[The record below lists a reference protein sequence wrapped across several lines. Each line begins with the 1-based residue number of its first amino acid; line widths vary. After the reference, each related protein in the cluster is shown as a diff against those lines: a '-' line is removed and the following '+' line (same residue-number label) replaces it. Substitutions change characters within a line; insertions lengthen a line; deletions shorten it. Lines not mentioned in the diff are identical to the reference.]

1 MTSPL
6 YWHSGAC
13 YGRLGSL
20 LFTYNKFEQDQ
31 IMRKFTIKPLSLS
44 LLLLGIALILVGCGS
59 TAEQPMNSTEVER
72 PQQPW
77 DLTDLFASPED
88 WTKAYESVLE
98 AIALLPE
105 YQGRLGISAA
115 SLATALEGISNVQK
129 EAIRVYIYTSLK
141 SDEDQRISESQERL
155 SQSRAMFSEFS
166 QATSW
171 IAPEI
176 LTIGEDSI
184 TTYVGEESRLDNFD
198 FYLRDILANGEHT
211 LGNEAEGVLAAV
223 GLVLSSP
230 NDIYEL
236 LVNADMPWPTVELST
251 GEQVFLNQAGYSKH
265 RAAPNREDRII
276 VFDTFWSMWQE
287 YLDSIGLILATEVNA
302 NVLTAKLRNYDNV
315 LQMQLAEENIPT
327 QVYDTLVEEVNA
339 ALPTLHRYFSLRGE
353 MLGVDQMHYY
363 DIYPP
368 LVELDLVFN
377 ITSSRDITLAALTPL
392 GDEYLGPME
401 AVANSDWL
409 HVYPQPGKRSGAYMN
424 GSGYD
429 VHPYVLLNHN
439 DDFNSMSTYA
449 HELGHAVHTL
459 LTTES
464 QPFEKSDYSTF
475 IAEIASQINE
485 ILLEEYM
492 IENAESDEEKLF
504 YLGYSLESMRGSFYR
519 QTMFSE
525 FEHSIHKAVEASE
538 PLSGERMN
546 EIYGDLLKRYH
557 GHDQGVLEI
566 DDTYAAEWAYIPHF
580 YYDFYVYQYSTSIA
594 GAAWFAERLLAGDE
608 KVQQTFIDMLRAG
621 GSDYP
626 YRLLKNAGLDM
637 ASPEP
642 YRAAVRRMDSVMD
655 RIESIRNN

>member
-1 MTSPL
+1 MSVND
-6 YWHSGAC
+6 SK
-13 YGRLGSL
+13 RLLSYIL
-20 LFTYNKFEQDQ
+20 ILFTG
-31 IMRKFTIKPLSLS
+31 
-44 LLLLGIALILVGCGS
+44 LLLASCGTLTDQS
-59 TAEQPMNSTEVER
+59 TDMPEPVAQEQQS
-72 PQQPW
+72 W
-77 DLTDLFASPED
+77 DLTDLYASQGD
-88 WTKAYESVLE
+88 WQQAYEGVLLD
-98 AIALLPE
+98 ISALPY
-105 YQGRLGISAA
+105 YQGSLGESAD
-115 SLATALEGISNVQK
+115 SLATALAAISAVQK

-141 SDEDQRISESQERL
+141 SDEDQRVSESQERL
-155 SQSRAMFSEFS
+155 SQSRAMFSEYS
-166 QATSW
+166 QAVSW
-171 IAPEI
+171 VAPEV
-176 LTIGEDSI
+176 LTIGEETVRAYLAQD
-184 TTYVGEESRLDNFD
+184 SRLEVFD
-198 FYLRDILANGEHT
+198 FYLEDLLANAEHT
-211 LGNEAEGVLAAV
+211 LGDEAESVLAAV
-223 GLVLSSP
+223 GLVLGSP

-236 LVNADMPWPTVELST
+236 LVNADVPWPTIELST
-251 GEQVFLNQAGYSKH
+251 GEEVFLNQAGYSKH
-265 RAAPNREDRII
+265 RAAANRDDRIL

-302 NVLTAKLRNYDNV
+302 NVATAKVRNYDNV
-315 LQMQLAEENIPT
+315 LQMQLSEENIPT
-327 QVYDTLVEEVNA
+327 QVYDTLVEEVND
-339 ALPTLHRYFSLRGE
+339 ALPTLHRYFDLRGE
-353 MLGVDQMHYY
+353 MLGLEQMHYY

-368 LVELDLVFN
+368 LVELDLVFD
-377 ITSSRDITLAALTPL
+377 IETSRDITLAALTPL
-392 GDEYLGPME
+392 GDEYLEPME
-401 AVANSDWL
+401 AVANSDWI

-459 LTTES
+459 LTTDK

-492 IENAESDEEKLF
+492 IANAKSDEERLF

-525 FEHSIHKAVEASE
+525 FEHSIHKAVEAGE
-538 PLSGERMN
+538 PLSGQRMN

-557 GHDQGVLEI
+557 GHDEGVLEI

-594 GAAWFAERLLAGDE
+594 GAAWFAERLLAGDAE
-608 KVQQTFIDMLRAG
+608 VQTAFIEMLQAG

-626 YRLLKNAGLDM
+626 YDLLKAAGLDM
-637 ASPEP
+637 ATPEP

-655 RIESIRNN
+655 RIEEILED

>member
-1 MTSPL
+1 MSVHEFKKLVVRVSVVGFAFFLSSCGTVSSQDSDTSITEER
-6 YWHSGAC
+6 A
-13 YGRLGSL
+13 
-20 LFTYNKFEQDQ
+20 Q
-31 IMRKFTIKPLSLS
+31 I
-44 LLLLGIALILVGCGS
+44 A
-59 TAEQPMNSTEVER
+59 
-72 PQQPW
+72 W
-77 DLTDLFASPED
+77 DLSDLYASPED
-88 WTKAYESVLE
+88 WQQAYEDVLTQ
-98 AIALLPE
+98 ISALPQ
-105 YQGRLGISAA
+105 YQGTLGRSPN
-115 SLATALEGISNVQK
+115 SLAFALTRISEVQK

-141 SDEDQRISESQERL
+141 SDEDQRVAESQEML
-155 SQSRAMFSEFS
+155 SQSRAMFSEYS
-166 QATSW
+166 QAVSW
-171 IAPEI
+171 VAPEI
-176 LTIGEDSI
+176 ISIGEETIRAYMRAD
-184 TTYVGEESRLDNFD
+184 SRLDPFD
-198 FYLRDILANGEHT
+198 FYLEDLLANAEHT
-211 LGNEAEGVLAAV
+211 LGDEAEAVLAAV
-223 GLVLSSP
+223 GIVLGSP
-230 NDIYEL
+230 NNIYEL
-236 LVNADMPWPTVELST
+236 LVNADVPWPTIELST
-251 GEQVFLNQAGYSKH
+251 GEEVFLNQAGYSRH
-265 RAAPNREDRII
+265 RAAPNREDRIL
-276 VFDTFWSMWQE
+276 VFNTFWSMWQE

-302 NVLTAKLRNYDNV
+302 NVAIARVRNYDNV

-327 QVYDTLVEEVNA
+327 QVYETLVEEVNNS
-339 ALPTLHRYFSLRGE
+339 LPTLHRYFELRGE
-353 MLGVDQMHYY
+353 MLGLDQMHYY

-368 LVELDLVFN
+368 LIELDLVFD
-377 ITSSRDITLAALTPL
+377 IETSRDITLAALTPL
-392 GDEYLGPME
+392 GEEYTGPME

-424 GSGYD
+424 GAAYD

-459 LTTES
+459 LTTAQ

-475 IAEIASQINE
+475 IAEIASIINE

-492 IENAESDEEKLF
+492 IANAKTDEERLY
-504 YLGYSLESMRGSFYR
+504 YLGFALESMRGSFYR

-525 FEHSIHKAVEASE
+525 FEHSIHQAVEAGE

-557 GHDQGVLEI
+557 GHDEGVLLI

-608 KVQQTFIDMLRAG
+608 AVQQAFIELLQSG

-626 YRLLKNAGLDM
+626 YELLRAAGLDM

-655 RIESIRNN
+655 RIESILQN

>member
-1 MTSPL
+1 MFNIDTRS
-6 YWHSGAC
+6 
-13 YGRLGSL
+13 RFLG
-20 LFTYNKFEQDQ
+20 
-31 IMRKFTIKPLSLS
+31 
-44 LLLLGIALILVGCGS
+44 LLLLSITLISVGCGT
-59 TAEQPMNSTEVER
+59 TADQPMSAAAVDR
-72 PQQPW
+72 PQQIW
-77 DLTDLFASPED
+77 NLSDLYVTPEA
-88 WTKAYESVLE
+88 WLQAYESVLE
-98 AIALLPE
+98 EIALLPD
-105 YQGRLGISAA
+105 YQGSLGASAE
-115 SLATALEGISNVQK
+115 SLATALQGISDVQK
-129 EAIRVYIYTSLK
+129 EAVRVYIYTSLK
-141 SDEDQRISESQERL
+141 SDEDQRVSESQERL
-155 SQSRAMFSEFS
+155 SQSRAMFSEYS

-171 IAPEI
+171 VAPEI
-176 LTIGEDSI
+176 LAIGDETI
-184 TTYVGEESRLDNFD
+184 TAYMAEESRLDNFD
-198 FYLRDILANGEHT
+198 FYLEDLLANAEHT
-211 LGNEAEGVLAAV
+211 LGNEAESVLAAV

-236 LVNADMPWPTVELST
+236 LVNADIPWPTIELST
-251 GEQVFLNQAGYSKH
+251 GEQVFLNQAGYSRH
-265 RAAPNREDRII
+265 RAAANREDRIL

-302 NVLTAKLRNYDNV
+302 NVLTAKVRNYDNV
-315 LQMQLAEENIPT
+315 LQMQLSEENIPT
-327 QVYDTLVEEVNA
+327 QVYDTLVEEVND
-339 ALPTLHRYFSLRGE
+339 ALPTLHRYFNLRGDI
-353 MLGVDQMHYY
+353 LGLDQMHYY

-368 LVELDLVFN
+368 LVELDLVFD
-377 ITSSRDITLAALTPL
+377 ITTSRDITLEALEPL
-392 GDEYLGPME
+392 GEYYLGPME

-459 LTTES
+459 LTTEA

-492 IENAESDEEKLF
+492 IANAETDEEKLF

-525 FEHSIHKAVEASE
+525 FEHSIHKSVEAGE

-557 GHDQGVLEI
+557 GHEQGVLEI
-566 DDTYAAEWAYIPHF
+566 DDTYTAEWAYIPHF

-594 GAAWFAERLLAGDE
+594 GAAWFAEQLLAGDLE
-608 KVQQTFIDMLRAG
+608 VQQAFIDLLRAG

-626 YRLLKNAGLDM
+626 YALLKDAGLDM

-655 RIESIRNN
+655 RIEEIRNN

>member
-1 MTSPL
+1 MSVHDFKRLVARVSVLGFAFLLSSCGTVNSQGGETSMTEE
-6 YWHSGAC
+6 
-13 YGRLGSL
+13 R
-20 LFTYNKFEQDQ
+20 EQ
-31 IMRKFTIKPLSLS
+31 
-44 LLLLGIALILVGCGS
+44 IA
-59 TAEQPMNSTEVER
+59 
-72 PQQPW
+72 W
-77 DLTDLFASPED
+77 DLTDLYATPEA
-88 WTKAYESVLE
+88 WEQAYEDVLE
-98 AIALLPE
+98 QIAALPR
-105 YQGRLGISAA
+105 YQGTLGRSPN
-115 SLATALEGISNVQK
+115 SLAFALTRISEVQK

-141 SDEDQRISESQERL
+141 SDEDQRVSESQERL
-155 SQSRAMFSEFS
+155 SQSRAMFSEYS
-166 QATSW
+166 QAVSW
-171 IAPEI
+171 VAPEI
-176 LTIGEDSI
+176 ISIGEETIRAYMSEDP
-184 TTYVGEESRLDNFD
+184 RLDPFD
-198 FYLRDILANGEHT
+198 FYLEDLLANAEHT
-211 LGNEAEGVLAAV
+211 LGDEAEAVLAAV
-223 GLVLSSP
+223 GIVLGSP
-230 NDIYEL
+230 NNIYEL
-236 LVNADMPWPTVELST
+236 LVNADVPWPTIELST
-251 GEQVFLNQAGYSKH
+251 GEEVFLNQAGYSRH
-265 RAAPNREDRII
+265 RAAANREDRIL

-287 YLDSIGLILATEVNA
+287 YLDSIGLILSTEVNA
-302 NVLTAKLRNYDNV
+302 NVATARVRNYDNV
-315 LQMQLAEENIPT
+315 LQMQLSEENIPT

-339 ALPTLHRYFSLRGE
+339 SLPTLHRYFELRGQ
-353 MLGVDQMHYY
+353 MLGVDQMYYY

-368 LVELDLVFN
+368 LIELDLVFD
-377 ITSSRDITLAALTPL
+377 IETSRDITLEALEPL
-392 GDEYLGPME
+392 GTEYTGPME

-459 LTTES
+459 LTTAV

-492 IENAESDEEKLF
+492 IANAESDEERLF

-525 FEHSIHKAVEASE
+525 FEHAIHKAVEAGE

-546 EIYGDLLKRYH
+546 EIYGDLLKTYH
-557 GHDQGVLEI
+557 GHDEGVLLI
-566 DDTYAAEWAYIPHF
+566 DDTYTAEWAYIPHF

-594 GAAWFAERLLAGDE
+594 GAAWFAERLLAGDQE
-608 KVQQTFIDMLRAG
+608 VQRAFIELLQAG

-626 YRLLKNAGLDM
+626 YELLKTAGLDM

-655 RIESIRNN
+655 RIETILAN